1 MANIYGKIKVIFIKV
16 ILIMT
21 LDMDMGNYIIME
33 KYNLKGNG
41 FTERPNK
48 MRNLLTYVVPRHL
61 IIALGINLM

>member
-1 MANIYGKIKVIFIKV
+1 
-16 ILIMT
+16 MT